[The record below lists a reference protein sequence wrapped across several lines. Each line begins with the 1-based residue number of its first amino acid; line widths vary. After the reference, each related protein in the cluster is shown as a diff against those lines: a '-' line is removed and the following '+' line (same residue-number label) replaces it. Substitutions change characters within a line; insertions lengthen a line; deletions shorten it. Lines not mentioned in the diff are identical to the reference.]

1 MSGSEFLP
9 PDEMSLEAA
18 GDALSVRLPVRERG
32 LGETDRTYYDTFDGL
47 VHEAGL
53 YAVHERGRIAL
64 VDRNTGAEIAS
75 MRMPQPTQPLLA
87 RDLDDGPLRNALL
100 PVIDVRALLPLAHV
114 HSRVRALD
122 VLDGESKTVVRMSL
136 EQPALISSAGRE
148 KALRPRL
155 RLAVVR
161 GYDSYL
167 ESVRRRVEE
176 ELAFRPADQ
185 AIVDEA
191 VRAAGGVPG
200 GIPSKIHVALSADQ
214 RSDAAVCAV
223 LRRLLDV
230 IEANLEGTIADI
242 DSEFLHDFR
251 VSVRRSRA
259 VQREC
264 KGVFAPDELAA
275 FRTEFRWLQQATGD
289 SRDLDVYVL
298 EFDSLRAFVPES
310 MRTDLGPLLVVLRG
324 RRLTARRA
332 MVRELRDQRCERLL
346 SEWGALLEDLGSRPT
361 DDRPDATVPI
371 GELAA
376 RRIRTVYRRM
386 VKMGRA
392 IDGDSP
398 AEDYHEL
405 RKKGKELRYL
415 LELFGAPLFPPEV
428 VKPMIRT
435 LKSLQDVLGR
445 HQDREVQ
452 VATLSALRDE
462 VSAHPSGPAALM
474 AMGALVMRLG
484 EDARAT
490 RAAFAESFAQFASK
504 SQRELVEDTF
514 A

>member
-1 MSGSEFLP
+1 
-9 PDEMSLEAA
+9 
-18 GDALSVRLPVRERG
+18 
-32 LGETDRTYYDTFDGL
+32 
-47 VHEAGL
+47 
-53 YAVHERGRIAL
+53 
-64 VDRNTGAEIAS
+64 
-75 MRMPQPTQPLLA
+75 
-87 RDLDDGPLRNALL
+87 
-100 PVIDVRALLPLAHV
+100 
-114 HSRVRALD
+114 
-122 VLDGESKTVVRMSL
+122 
-136 EQPALISSAGRE
+136 
-148 KALRPRL
+148 
-155 RLAVVR
+155 VVR
-161 GYDSYL
+161 GYDGHL
-167 ESVRRRVEE
+167 ESIRRRVHEE
-176 ELAFRPADQ
+176 FGFKPTDQ

-191 VRAAGGVPG
+191 VRAAGGTPG

-223 LRRLLDV
+223 LGRLLEV
-230 IEANLEGTIADI
+230 IRANLDGTIADT

-264 KGVFAPDELAA
+264 RGVFAPDELAV
-275 FRTEFRWLQQATGD
+275 FRAEFRWLQQATGD

-298 EFDSLRAFVPES
+298 EFDALRSFVPES
-310 MRTDLGPLLVVLRG
+310 MRAELEPLLAVLQG

-332 MVRELRDQRCERLL
+332 MVRALRDERCTRLL
-346 SEWGALLEDLGSRPT
+346 ADWGALIEELVSRSPE
-361 DDRPDATVPI
+361 DRPDATVPI

-376 RRIRTVYRRM
+376 RRIRQVYRRM

-392 IDGDSP
+392 IDPSSP

-415 LELFGAPLFPPEV
+415 LELFGVALFPPDV

-462 VSAHPSGPAALM
+462 VSTRPGGPAALM
-474 AMGALVMRLG
+474 AMGVLVMRLG
-484 EDARAT
+484 EDEQAARGEFAERFAEFASSSQ
-490 RAAFAESFAQFASK
+490 RALVKDAFA
-504 SQRELVEDTF
+504 
-514 A
+514 